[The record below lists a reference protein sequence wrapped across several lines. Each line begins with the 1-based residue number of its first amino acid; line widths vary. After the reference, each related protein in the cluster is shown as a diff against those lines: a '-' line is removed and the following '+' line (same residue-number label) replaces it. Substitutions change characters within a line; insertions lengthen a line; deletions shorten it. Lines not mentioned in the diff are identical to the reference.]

1 MDMLRGEKMENH
13 IKCSMK
19 TSKGRK
25 RVENK
30 TVTKNKGSKQ
40 KTVIMLILTKGKWES
55 SLVVQWVKD
64 LALSLQCLGSL
75 LEHRFDPQTR
85 NRHMPWAW
93 PKKIKKKNN
102 KVVVAKIISNRVNF
116 RVREVI
122 RDKEGYFI
130 MIKGPI
136 LKEDVIIL
144 KMYAPNN
151 RASKYMRQ
159 NLMELQAE
167 IDESTVIVGYFNILS
182 QIQKDATERKNI
194 AELKNTVRGINFQN
208 L

>member
-1 MDMLRGEKMENH
+1 
-13 IKCSMK
+13 
-19 TSKGRK
+19 
-25 RVENK
+25 
-30 TVTKNKGSKQ
+30 
-40 KTVIMLILTKGKWES
+40 
-55 SLVVQWVKD
+55 
-64 LALSLQCLGSL
+64 
-75 LEHRFDPQTR
+75 
-85 NRHMPWAW
+85 MPWAW

-167 IDESTVIVGYFNILS
+167 IDESTVIVGYFNILP
-182 QIQKDATERKNI
+182 QI
-194 AELKNTVRGINFQN
+194 
-208 L
+208 